1 MLSVRSAVDP
11 LTGQSGARKR
21 ADANFLAQ
29 RVTLIARAKADVLE
43 DVWFTPNAA
52 GGREKERFPLPYLTI
67 VVSSYICTSNAL

>member
-21 ADANFLAQ
+21 TDANFLAQ
-29 RVTLIARAKADVLE
+29 RVTLIARESDVLE

-52 GGREKERFPLPYLTI
+52 GDREKERFLCLI
-67 VVSSYICTSNAL
+67 